1 MKKTPKNWKS
11 LTVIDACSQGYHFA
25 HYGRQNE
32 QQYLEHISAQEIIE
46 RTLRANPA
54 RIYIQLMPETLVFL
68 QPLSTPQFK
77 DRISIYGRYVGPED
91 ATKIH
96 PSCGGL
102 RPLGL
107 HDTIVA
113 AAWNQLLE
121 ELSESILATTL
132 SRHPAWA
139 YLTFPFGHSVRDV
152 TTLLVSEIDPRLHV
166 RPDRPDAIS
175 PLRNF
180 LGATRR
186 QSKRSKAKLETLC
199 RAWGKGRVDRKDFG
213 RPDAFFSRHHWKLR
227 DGGEPEH
234 RCIESPR
241 SDMSRYS
248 HIIGM
253 VPRGHGLRHH
263 AMYFLHGVFESSD
276 AMHVD
281 DGMVELAEIV
291 DRTPRRLR
299 HHALNSSLRGRR
311 VHLKSCLL
319 RPGISSPPSS

>member
-11 LTVIDACSQGYHFA
+11 LTVIDACAKGYHLA
-25 HYGRQNE
+25 HYGRQQE
-32 QQYLEHISAQEIIE
+32 YLEHISAQEIVE

-54 RIYIQLMPETLVFL
+54 RIHIQLMPETLVFL

-77 DRISIYGRYVGPED
+77 DRIGVYGRFIGPED
-91 ATKIH
+91 APKIH

-102 RPLGL
+102 RPLGR
-107 HDTIVA
+107 HDTIIA
-113 AAWNQLLE
+113 AAWNQLLD
-121 ELSESILATTL
+121 ELSESVLATTL

-152 TTLLVSEIDPRLHV
+152 TTLLVSVIDPRLHV

-213 RPDAFFSRHHWKLR
+213 RPDAFFSRHYWKLR
-227 DGGEPEH
+227 DGGESEDEADMKTGF
-234 RCIESPR
+234 RYVAYLQKTWLEAMRTTGKESIFDPQILF
-241 SDMSRYS
+241 DT
-248 HIIGM
+248 
-253 VPRGHGLRHH
+253 PD
-263 AMYFLHGVFESSD
+263 VFK
-276 AMHVD
+276 A
-281 DGMVELAEIV
+281 
-291 DRTPRRLR
+291 
-299 HHALNSSLRGRR
+299 
-311 VHLKSCLL
+311 LKSRVQELDAL
-319 RPGISSPPSS
+319 VIRG